1 MAKAVFL
8 EELNGCVFEVRNP
21 AVSICGAVT
30 GRVRVVRQ
38 PGDRLYERRRPYP
51 AERAAVLTRVGQ
63 RILARRFAG
72 ACAGCGY
79 RDPGRA
85 TRCPN
90 CGTQRSS
97 LG

>member
-1 MAKAVFL
+1 MAKTVFL
-8 EELNGCVFEVRNP
+8 EEMNGCMFEVRNP
-21 AVSICGAVT
+21 AVSLGGTVT
-30 GRVRVVRQ
+30 GSVRVIRQ
-38 PGDRLYERRRPYP
+38 VGDRLYEHRRPYP
-51 AERAAVLTRVGQ
+51 AERAAVLKRVGQ

-90 CGTQRSS
+90 CRTRRS
-97 LG
+97 G